1 MYRTPFLLTVILLA
15 LHCSSFAEEARLLRF
30 PDVHTDKVAFV
41 YAGDI
46 YVAPRA
52 GGEAARLTS
61 HIGLE
66 LFPKFSPDGNMI
78 AFTGQYDGDMSV
90 YTMPVDGG
98 DPTRLTYHPGIQRTS
113 ERFGPENIVLGWH
126 PDGKRVLFRSRKDPA
141 DWWDGRAYLVN
152 LSGGLPEPLPMK
164 VAGFTSF
171 SPDAKMVAYSPIFRD
186 FRTWKRYKGGMAQDV
201 WTFDLEN
208 MTAEKITDWVGSDN
222 MPMWY
227 DDKIYF
233 NSDRTGTLNLFCY
246 DLRTGD
252 TRQVTEFTDFD
263 VRWPSLGPDGIAFE
277 NAGYVYVFDLPSE
290 KLNKIEISLRTD
302 GHSMRPEYV
311 DVSDKIR
318 GFHLSPDGNRAVFS
332 ARGEIFTVPK
342 KDGNTRNLTN
352 SSDAHDRLP
361 EWSPDGK
368 WICYTSDATGEE
380 ELYLVSHDD
389 KKRIR
394 LTTDGHCRRYETR
407 WSPDSKKI
415 AFSDKNLVLYVIDVD
430 EKKTYQIDKADRN
443 EIRRYSWSPDSRFLA
458 YAKRDEARISSIF
471 VYSFDDDKVHRVTE
485 GFTND
490 FDPVFDPNGDYLYF
504 LSERDFNPI
513 LGTYEFEFVNK
524 AITNLFLILLRS
536 DQESPFGPE
545 SDEVDT
551 TQIVGKKKS
560 DEDEKEKKE
569 PVDVVIDFDGI
580 FDRQV
585 AFDLSPGNYGGLRA
599 VSGTVYYSSRPI
611 YGLRGKILDDKNV
624 LHKYDIKEK
633 KDHEFAEGISG
644 YRYTCDGKKM
654 ILRKGSE
661 FFITGTEGDKVD
673 LEDKKLNLSHMEMYL
688 DRSAEYGQMFDEV
701 WRMQRDFF
709 YDAEMHGVDWAATGE
724 KYRKLLPY
732 IVHRFDLT
740 YLLGEMI
747 GELSCSHTY
756 VGGGDAPKVPGS
768 KIGLLGADFKIDKE
782 NNRIRIARILRGENW
797 DDYVRSPLLDPGVDV
812 KEGDYLLAIDGKE
825 ITADVNP
832 YSLTLN
838 TVGKTVV
845 LTVNDKPDFEGAR
858 EATVKPIAAEAPLRY
873 FDAVERNREYVDSV
887 SSGRIGY
894 IHIPDMDSYGL
905 VRFAKMFYHQ
915 IRKPGL
921 IIDVRYNGGGF
932 VSSLILERL
941 RRVVMAMGMGR
952 NTAPGPMPGSGLNAY
967 MITLLNEFSC
977 SDGDYFPYF
986 FREYGLG
993 PLMGKR
999 SWGGVIGIRGFTP
1012 LTDGGYF
1019 TVPEWGIY
1027 SIKGEWIMEN
1037 VGVVPDIEV
1046 NNSPERLALGYD
1058 DQLDAAIENIMKKIN
1073 ADPKTLPPLPSP
1085 PKAR

>member
-1 MYRTPFLLTVILLA
+1 MYRTSLLLTVILLA
-15 LHCSSFAEEARLLRF
+15 MHCSSFAEEARLLRF
-30 PDVHTDKVAFV
+30 PDVHTDRVAFV

-66 LFPKFSPDGNMI
+66 LFPKFSPDGSMI

-90 YTMPVDGG
+90 YTIPVDGG
-98 DPTRLTYHPGIQRTS
+98 DPTRLTYHPGIQKTS
-113 ERFGPENIVLGWH
+113 ERFGPENLVLGWH
-126 PDGKRVLFRSRKDPA
+126 PDGEHVLFRSRKEPA
-141 DWWDGRAYLVN
+141 DWWDGRAYLVSLN
-152 LSGGLPEPLPMK
+152 GGLPEPLPMNA
-164 VAGFTSF
+164 AGFTSF

-208 MTAEKITDWVGSDN
+208 MTAKKITNWVGSDN

-227 DDKIYF
+227 DNKIYF

-246 DLRTGD
+246 DLGNGE

-277 NAGYVYVFDLPSE
+277 NAGYIYVLDLPSE
-290 KLNKIEISLRTD
+290 KLNKIVISLRTD
-302 GHSMRPEYV
+302 RHAMRPEYV
-311 DVSDKIR
+311 NVSGKVRD
-318 GFHLSPDGNRAVFS
+318 FHLSPDGNRAVFS

-352 SSDAHDRLP
+352 SSDANDRLP
-361 EWSPDGK
+361 KWSPNGK
-368 WICYTSDATGEE
+368 WICYISDTTGEE

-389 KKRIR
+389 KERIR

-415 AFSDKNLVLYVIDVD
+415 AFSDKNLALYVVNVD

-458 YAKRDEARISSIF
+458 YTKRDKARISSIF
-471 VYSFDDDKVHRVTE
+471 VYSFDDSKVHRVTE

-490 FDPVFDPNGDYLYF
+490 FNPIFDPDGEYLYF
-504 LSERDFNPI
+504 LSERNFNPI
-513 LGTYEFEFVNK
+513 LGSYEFEFVNE

-536 DQESPFGPE
+536 DQESPFGPK

-560 DEDEKEKKE
+560 DEDGKDKKE
-569 PVDVVIDFDGI
+569 SVNVVIDFDGI

-585 AFDLSPGNYGGLRA
+585 AFDLRPGNYGGLNA
-599 VSGTVYYSSRPI
+599 VSGAVYYFSRPI

-624 LHKYDIKEK
+624 LHKYDMEK
-633 KDHEFAEGISG
+633 KKDYEFAEGISG
-644 YRYTCDGKKM
+644 YRFASNGEKI
-654 ILRKGSE
+654 ILRKGPD

-673 LEDKKLNLSHMEMYL
+673 LKDKKLDLSHMEMYL
-688 DRSAEYGQMFDEV
+688 DRSAEYEQMFDEV
-701 WRMQRDFF
+701 WRIERDFF
-709 YDAEMHGVDWAATGE
+709 YDAEMHGVDWVATGE

-732 IVHRFDLT
+732 ATHRFDLT

-756 VGGGDAPKVPGS
+756 IGGGDAPKVSGS
-768 KIGLLGADFKIDKE
+768 KIGLLGANFKIDKE

-797 DDYVRSPLLDPGVDV
+797 DDYVRSPLLDPGVDID
-812 KEGDYLLAIDGKE
+812 EGDYLLAIDGKE

-845 LTVNDKPDFEGAR
+845 LTVNDQPSFEGAR
-858 EATVKPIAAEAPLRY
+858 EVTIKPIAAEEPIRY

-887 SSGRIGY
+887 SSGSIGY

-905 VRFAKMFYHQ
+905 FRFAKMFYHQ

-932 VSSLILERL
+932 VSGLILERL

-952 NTAPGPMPGSGLNAY
+952 NTAPGPMPGSGLNAH

-999 SWGGVIGIRGFTP
+999 SWGGVIGIRGYTP
-1012 LTDGGYF
+1012 LIDGGYF
-1019 TVPEWGIY
+1019 TIPEWGIY
-1027 SIKGEWIMEN
+1027 GLDGEWIMEN
-1037 VGVVPDIEV
+1037 VGVVPDIEID
-1046 NNSPERLALGYD
+1046 NTPDRLARGYD
-1058 DQLDAAIENIMKKIN
+1058 DQLDAAIEYIMKKID
-1073 ADPKTLPPLPSP
+1073 ADPKTLPPLPPP
-1085 PKAR
+1085 PKTR